1 MGTNVKFR
9 GRIVTAS
16 DLDSIRQV
24 IAAHPGASRKALSK
38 RLCEAWGWVQ
48 PNGQLRDLVCRGF
61 MLDLHRRGLIELPP
75 ARHVSP
81 NPIAAHRRPEPYL
94 ADEAGLSG
102 RLADLAPLEFLQ
114 VRRRPE
120 ERVFNSL
127 LEAYHY
133 LGYTQPVGEHLKY
146 LVFARGVPI
155 ACLSWSS
162 APRWLGPRDRFIGW
176 SPQARLRNV
185 RLLAYNSR
193 FLILPWVKV
202 EHLASHL
209 LGRMVRILARD
220 WERIYGHPLYFL
232 ETFIDPGRFR
242 GTCYLA
248 ANWRRL
254 GATTGRGK
262 NAPSKK
268 PTRPVK
274 EILGYP
280 LTPRFREHLQAVS

>member
-9 GRIVTAS
+9 GRILTAS
-16 DLDSIRQV
+16 DLDAIRLV
-24 IAAHPGASRKALSK
+24 IAAHPTASRRELS
-38 RLCEAWGWVQ
+38 RHVCEAWDWRQ
-48 PNGQLRDLVCRGF
+48 ANGQLCDLVCRGL
-61 MLDLHRRGLIELPP
+61 MLGLYRRGLIELPP
-75 ARHVSP
+75 VRRVNP
-81 NPIAAHRRPEPYL
+81 NPIAAHRRPNPFL
-94 ADEAGLSG
+94 ADEPRLHG
-102 RLADLAPLEFLQ
+102 RLADLGPLTFFQ

-120 ERVFNSL
+120 ESVFNSL

-146 LVFARGVPI
+146 LVFARDVPI

-176 SPQARLRNV
+176 SQQARLRNV

-193 FLILPWVKV
+193 FLILPWARV

-209 LGRMVRILARD
+209 LGKMVRILPRD
-220 WERIYGHPLYFL
+220 WEQMYGHPLYYL

-242 GTCYLA
+242 GTCYRA
-248 ANWRRL
+248 ANWVAL
-254 GATTGRGK
+254 GPTTGRGK
-262 NAPSKK
+262 NAPTRK

-280 LTPRFREHLQAVS
+280 LTPRFREHLQALS